1 MHRCTLNI
9 CTRNARTR
17 YTRHTC
23 ECHTWMSLTHMLNT
37 HTRYLYIIHDVHTT
51 YTFTRSTKYLKIH
64 TCTYLETHIKALTR
78 RIRNYTSARTCMH
91 AHTTYIHTAH
101 TTYIHTAHTTYT
113 HTAHNTIHNS
123 YSWSLTYIDINYRL
137 IQQAD

>member
-1 MHRCTLNI
+1 MHNTNTCTDAHLTYVRETHAHGTHDTHANAHMNVIDTHAKHTHTVSIHHSRCTHNI
-9 CTRNARTR
+9 
-17 YTRHTC
+17 Y
-23 ECHTWMSLTHMLNT
+23 
-37 HTRYLYIIHDVHTT
+37 
-51 YTFTRSTKYLKIH
+51 IH
-64 TCTYLETHIKALTR
+64 TKHKIFKNTYLHLFRTHIKALTR

-123 YSWSLTYIDINYRL
+123 YS
-137 IQQAD
+137 